1 MTIICL
7 FGPDGSGKSTI
18 ARKLSESYRSRGVN
32 IKVRWMRGT
41 HTLASV
47 LVKVVLK
54 RYLSGDSTN
63 PFQNLRV
70 PAKMR
75 GLWQVIEFFSTLP
88 VILSKFV
95 IPSLF
100 GSFIVA
106 ERFSVDYVIWVS
118 QVTDDKDYVNS
129 FAARFYLALARKTR
143 VRLYVTATIDELANR
158 SKLDRASLSTQV
170 RFYDYS
176 ALALNAYKLDT
187 TFNTADQSLNIA
199 LDILAQNHVW

>member
-1 MTIICL
+1 
-7 FGPDGSGKSTI
+7 
-18 ARKLSESYRSRGVN
+18 
-32 IKVRWMRGT
+32 
-41 HTLASV
+41 
-47 LVKVVLK
+47 
-54 RYLSGDSTN
+54 
-63 PFQNLRV
+63 
-70 PAKMR
+70 
-75 GLWQVIEFFSTLP
+75 
-88 VILSKFV
+88 
-95 IPSLF
+95 
-100 GSFIVA
+100 VA